1 MSGLGGLAI
10 AWLTQRPPAL
20 RVAAWTLAVAGP
32 ALLTLA
38 ALALDSTFFQGG
50 FLLSALILVIA
61 LAVLGGIRP
70 ALTALVLASLA
81 RMIFFGPPFASR
93 TADMTPT
100 MVSLTGFVVAG
111 AAVSL
116 LVAKVDQLAVEQAA
130 LRRVATQVAQSMPT
144 GELFALTALEAGRL
158 VGADYVRIG
167 RYESD
172 DLVGVAT
179 WDRTAERR
187 RDSAVGRLVRAHG
200 ARQAAAVPV
209 MVGERLWGL
218 MLTGSTMRWTR
229 RRRTERRVAG
239 FAALLGA
246 AISNAE
252 SRVGLTSLADQQAAL
267 RRVATLVAREAPPES
282 VFTAV
287 TEEAGHL
294 FRPRSQKCSAMR
306 LTARRPSSLAGEE
319 APSPACQSATGNRSA
334 GEILPP

>member
-1 MSGLGGLAI
+1 MADTAAARAPGGGVDACC
-10 AWLTQRPPAL
+10 RGS
-20 RVAAWTLAVAGP
+20 R
-32 ALLTLA
+32 
-38 ALALDSTFFQGG
+38 
-50 FLLSALILVIA
+50 
-61 LAVLGGIRP
+61 GIRP

-100 MVSLTGFVVAG
+100 MVSLTGFVIAG

-187 RDSAVGRLVRAHG
+187 RDSAVGVWSVPMVPGRLPRCRSWSASACG
-200 ARQAAAVPV
+200 A
-209 MVGERLWGL
+209 
-218 MLTGSTMRWTR
+218 
-229 RRRTERRVAG
+229 
-239 FAALLGA
+239 
-246 AISNAE
+246 
-252 SRVGLTSLADQQAAL
+252 
-267 RRVATLVAREAPPES
+267 
-282 VFTAV
+282 
-287 TEEAGHL
+287 
-294 FRPRSQKCSAMR
+294 
-306 LTARRPSSLAGEE
+306 
-319 APSPACQSATGNRSA
+319 
-334 GEILPP
+334 